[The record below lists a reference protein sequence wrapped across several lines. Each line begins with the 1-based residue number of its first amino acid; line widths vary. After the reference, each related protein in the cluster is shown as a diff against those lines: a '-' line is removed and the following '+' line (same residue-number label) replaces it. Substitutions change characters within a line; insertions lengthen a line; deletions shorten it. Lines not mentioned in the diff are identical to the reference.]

1 MLRKT
6 VNFFV
11 IFFLLFNGSIYSQLF
26 SIKGIV
32 KDKLTNEKLS
42 YANVR
47 VSGTSTGTAANSEG
61 EFELKLNPGNYTLIV
76 SYIGYRSDTVK
87 INLTEHKNV
96 KILLEP
102 ISIKLSEITV
112 VPKINPANDLIKK
125 AIRLKKERE
134 QKLNTFIF
142 NAYTKFLIKTTKDII
157 ASDRSIGVSLGE
169 KDTGKLKITGII
181 ENESRGYFKKPNYY
195 KEEIIARKQ
204 AANIPPSVNILTG
217 GRLLQN
223 FYSKDIR
230 FYNRQLLSPL
240 ADDALEFYY
249 YLIKDTLAIDN
260 YKVYKIYFEP
270 IDSTNPGFYGDIYLI
285 DSLYSP
291 LKIDVFLNNAANAVK
306 LFDKINILQQFSTF
320 ENQISMPIDYRLF
333 VEGNLLGLIKF
344 GFEINSIYYNY
355 QFNTEID
362 DKIFDMAIIKVL
374 SDADKKDSSYWKT
387 IQTIPNTAEEIAAYK
402 RIDSLEHIPRSFWDN
417 NSIFSNRWYFSDN
430 YSITAPLGIYSFN
443 KITGHQ
449 LNFGF
454 YIDEELDKRF
464 NSYFEIGYGFSDK
477 NFKTDLSLKYLLGE
491 YRTGEISLNIYNKL
505 VDLFGENI
513 SYSKF
518 TSTLL
523 SLFNKYDFRDYYYTK
538 GWEFKVFKEIFPVL
552 GLGFGFINRTD
563 NNAFN
568 NSDFSFFFK
577 SRKYRENKL
586 IYENKI
592 NAFTAEFSIDIR
604 SYIENGYTRQRV
616 NRGELFSKFK
626 GNVIISS
633 KSLLKSQSEFKLY
646 QINLFGNIRSFKSTS
661 FLYNIENIFSEGAVP
676 FQMMYALSGN
686 INNLGKYLTFRT
698 IRLGEV
704 FGDSGFILNSQ
715 YDFNDEIF
723 RMLKIP
729 FLKDSQLT
737 LFCHFNAALISI
749 SEKSKNILMHS
760 YKEFK
765 HPFYEI
771 GFGIGHMILPFSV
784 EFTWKL
790 NYRDNNNFVFG
801 VNVILL

>member
-1 MLRKT
+1 MLRTT
-6 VNFFV
+6 VNFIL
-11 IFFLLFNGSIYSQLF
+11 IFFLMFNVTTYSQLF

-32 KDKLTNEKLS
+32 KDKLTDEKLS

-47 VSGTSTGTAANSEG
+47 VSGTATGTAANSEG
-61 EFELKLNPGNYTLIV
+61 EFELKLSPGVYTLVI
-76 SYIGYRSDTVK
+76 SYIGYKSDTIK
-87 INLTEHKNV
+87 INLTEHKNF

-102 ISIKLSEITV
+102 VSIKLSEVTV
-112 VPKINPANDLIKK
+112 VPKINPANILIEK
-125 AIRLKKERE
+125 AIKLKKERE
-134 QKLNTFIF
+134 QKLNSCIF
-142 NAYTKFLIKTTKDII
+142 NAYTKVLIKTTKDITS
-157 ASDRSIGVSLGE
+157 SDRSIGISLGE
-169 KDTGKLKITGII
+169 KDTGNLKITGII

-204 AANIPPSVNILTG
+204 AANLPSSINILTG
-217 GRLLQN
+217 GRLIQN
-223 FYSKDIR
+223 FNSSDIR

-240 ADDALEFYY
+240 SDDALEFYY

-260 YKVYKIYFEP
+260 HKVYKIYFEP
-270 IDSTNPGFYGDIYLI
+270 IDSSNPGFYGDIYLI

-291 LKIDVFLNNAANAVK
+291 LKIDVYLNNAANSTR
-306 LFDKINILQQFSTF
+306 LFDKVNILQQFSTF
-320 ENQISMPIDYRLF
+320 DNEITMPIDYRLF
-333 VEGNLLGLIKF
+333 VEGNLFGLIKF

-362 DKIFDMAIIKVL
+362 DKIFDKAIIKVL
-374 SDADKKDSSYWKT
+374 SDADKKDSSYWKS
-387 IQTIPNTAEEIAAYK
+387 IQTIPNTPEEIAAYK
-402 RIDSLEHIPRSFWDN
+402 RIDSLEHIPRSFWDK
-417 NSIFSNRWYFSDN
+417 NSFLSNRWYFSDN

-464 NSYFEIGYGFSDK
+464 NSYFEFGYGFSDK
-477 NFKTDLSLKYLLGE
+477 HFKTDLSLKYLLGE
-491 YRTGEISLNIYNKL
+491 YRTGEILLNIFNKL

-518 TSTLL
+518 TSTFL

-538 GWEFKVFKEIFPVL
+538 GWDLKIFKEIFPVL

-592 NAFTAEFSIDIR
+592 NAITAQFSIDIR
-604 SYIENGYTRQRV
+604 NYIENGYTRQRL
-616 NRGELFSKFK
+616 NRGEIFSKFN
-626 GNVIISS
+626 GNVILSS
-633 KSLLKSQSEFKLY
+633 KSLFKSQSEFRLY
-646 QINLFGNIRSFKSTS
+646 HLNLLGNIRFKSTS
-661 FLYNIENIFSEGAVP
+661 FSYNIENIFSEGAVP

-686 INNLGKYLTFRT
+686 INNLGKNFTFRT
-698 IRLGEV
+698 IRLGEI
-704 FGDSGFILNSQ
+704 FGDRGFILNTQ
-715 YDFNDEIF
+715 YNFNDEIF

-729 FLKDSQLT
+729 LLRKSQLT
-737 LFCHFNAALISI
+737 LSCHFNAALISI
-749 SEKSKNILMHS
+749 SEKSKEILMDS

-765 HPFYEI
+765 HPFYEL

-801 VNVILL
+801 INAVLF